1 MAKTIKQRD
10 LNLLLALDRS
20 RVKPVRRRKHFLAI
34 SVLALILLLFAAGG
48 AFYFLR
54 IGEMI
59 DEREALR
66 GYINDPGH
74 QSDLDAANALSSE
87 SAASKDKADALTQFF
102 ANENSY
108 PDLSGEQLMQ
118 ALALTDNQINITHVD
133 YDRRNGVL
141 TLTGVS
147 STTTRISL
155 YAAGLHNSGIFS
167 EINYEGYSGGT
178 YTKTGDPKLNPD
190 GTITI
195 PQYTFTE
202 YRFSLNCRLTPPAAI
217 GLEHAAQEGQTEP
230 SAENGEVA
238 SSGNE

>member
-87 SAASKDKADALTQFF
+87 SAASKDKADVLNTFPF
-102 ANENSY
+102 
-108 PDLSGEQLMQ
+108 LWGEQLMQ

-230 SAENGEVA
+230 SAENGELA